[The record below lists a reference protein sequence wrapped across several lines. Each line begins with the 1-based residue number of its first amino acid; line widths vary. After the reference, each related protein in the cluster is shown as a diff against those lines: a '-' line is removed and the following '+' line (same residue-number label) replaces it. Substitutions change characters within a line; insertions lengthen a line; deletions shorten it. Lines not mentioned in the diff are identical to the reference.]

1 MKRVLVIC
9 EKPKAAEQVAIA
21 LDDNGA
27 PREVKSLGVS
37 YFISRREDAEL
48 IVVSALGH
56 LFTVTA
62 DRRGRSYPIFET
74 KWIPI
79 HEVTRSRRAL
89 NHLRLIEGLAK
100 EADEFVSACDYD
112 IEGSLIA
119 YNILAHVLPAEGLK
133 DAGRMK
139 FSSLTKEALLEAWR
153 KRSSTLDYP
162 IIEAGKARH
171 EVDWIFGINL
181 SRALMNSVRRAM
193 GRYRPM
199 SIGRVQGPTLN
210 FVKERE
216 IETRTFVPTPFW
228 TLEAYA
234 EIDGRKYRLEYDRPR
249 IEREREALEI
259 ASRCDGEG
267 GYVELLSSKRR
278 SIPPPNPFSL
288 GDLQLEAHRVYGY
301 TPAETLKIAETL
313 YLKALISYPRTS
325 SQRIPPSIDL
335 REILQGLRRIKTYR
349 ELAVGLLSR
358 THLGIRQGLKE
369 DPAHPAI
376 HPTGYHEERLRLHE
390 RRLFDLICRRF
401 MASMGE
407 PAHLLEMDAQID
419 VRGYRFHLRGSRPV
433 DRGWMTIYGP
443 FSKYKEEPLPPL
455 KHGQIIEEISV
466 RAERRN
472 AKPPPGL
479 DQPSLLKLME
489 REEIGTKATRSEIIE
504 TLFKRGYIEGS
515 PIRLTDLGLAV
526 VDALEKYCPEILS
539 PELTRYLEKQLERIQ
554 LSETSS
560 ALVLKD
566 AVEALEPP
574 LYKLKERELGIGL
587 DIGIAL
593 RSSSHVEDYL
603 GPCPRCSTG
612 KMMIIRSKRTGK
624 RFAGCSNY
632 IKGLCSN
639 SFPLPQRG
647 EIKACGEACPL
658 CGAPLITLK
667 RGRASRKLCINHE
680 CGHGRGGEDMEDG
693 CVICHR
699 PRVERSQLC
708 RYHQQA
714 YDRLMDA
721 FISWRAALNVDWRGF
736 LDEVLKLPELGGW
749 AREVAETLLERVH

>member
-9 EKPKAAEQVAIA
+9 EKPKAAERVAKA

-27 PREVKSLGVS
+27 PREAKSLGVP
-37 YFISRREDAEL
+37 YYISRREDKEL

-62 DRRGRSYPIFET
+62 DRRGWSYPIFET

-79 HEVTRSRRAL
+79 HEVTRSRRAS
-89 NHLRLIEGLAK
+89 NHLRLIESLAK

-119 YNILAHVLPAEGLK
+119 YNILAHILPAERLK
-133 DAGRMK
+133 DAGRMR

-153 KRSSTLDYP
+153 KRSGTLDYP
-162 IIEAGKARH
+162 VIEAGKARH

-181 SRALMNSVRRAM
+181 SRALMSSVRRAM
-193 GRYRPM
+193 GRFRPM

-210 FVKERE
+210 FLKERE
-216 IETRTFVPTPFW
+216 VEIRTFVPTPFW
-228 TLEAYA
+228 ALEAYA
-234 EIDGRKYRLEYDRPR
+234 VIDGRKYRLEYYRPYM
-249 IEREREALEI
+249 EREREALEI
-259 ASRCDGEG
+259 ASRCDGEN
-267 GYVELLSSKRR
+267 GYVELLSSSRR

-288 GDLQLEAHRVYGY
+288 GDLQHEAHRVYGY
-301 TPAETLKIAETL
+301 SPTKTLKIAEVL

-335 REILQGLRRIKTYR
+335 REILHGLRGIEAYR

-358 THLGIRQGLKE
+358 THFRIRQGLKE

-376 HPTGYHEERLRLHE
+376 HPTGYYEERLRPHE

-407 PAHLLEMDAQID
+407 PAHTLETDAQIE
-419 VRGYRFHLRGSRPV
+419 VKGYRFHLRGSRLI
-433 DRGWMTIYGP
+433 DRGWMSIYGP
-443 FSKYKEEPLPPL
+443 FSKYKEETLPPL
-455 KHGQIIEEISV
+455 KHGQIIERISV

-472 AKPPPGL
+472 TKPPPRL

-504 TLFKRGYIEGS
+504 TLFRRGYIEGS
-515 PIRLTDLGLAV
+515 SIRLTDLGLAV

-539 PELTRYLEKQLERIQ
+539 PELTRYLEKQLERMQ
-554 LSETSS
+554 LSETNS

-566 AVEALEPP
+566 AVEALKPP
-574 LYKLKERELGIGL
+574 LYKLKERELEIGL
-587 DIGIAL
+587 EIGSAL
-593 RSSSHVEDYL
+593 GSPSHVEGSL
-603 GPCPRCSTG
+603 GSCPRCNTG
-612 KMMIIRSKRTGK
+612 KMMIIWNKRTGK

-647 EIKACGEACPL
+647 EIKACGEACPI

-667 RGRASRKLCINHE
+667 RGRIFRKLCVNHE
-680 CGHGRGGEDMEDG
+680 CSYGRGGEKHG
-693 CVICHR
+693 R
-699 PRVERSQLC
+699 
-708 RYHQQA
+708 
-714 YDRLMDA
+714 
-721 FISWRAALNVDWRGF
+721 
-736 LDEVLKLPELGGW
+736 
-749 AREVAETLLERVH
+749 